1 MKTDDSQKEKEALQT
16 GGNPFFEM
24 KATLQSFI
32 KNKKWESLKEAS
44 RNMISLYP
52 EMEFGWF
59 ALAMA
64 CSRTGDQNSA
74 VTNYKKAIYINPQF
88 TSAYYQMGITHFR
101 MGEYSESIHFFKLAV
116 SKGMQ
121 SHYLFYNLGNAYY
134 KSMDFDKAIKNYL
147 KCLSIAPSFTPAAY
161 GMFKIYF
168 KEENYNSAVNTLK
181 PVISDTNLPSY
192 LLSKARLLY
201 ENEKETS
208 YFNLRQAQKLL
219 NSAIDLDDRFAL
231 AYYERAYVKAR
242 LGDSKGFSHDKAMA
256 FQLNPELR
264 EGHSV
269 SIYSSHYL

>member
-1 MKTDDSQKEKEALQT
+1 MKTDDSQKEKETLQN

-64 CSRTGDQNSA
+64 YSRTGDHKSA
-74 VTNYKKAIYINPQF
+74 STNYKKAIYLNPDF
-88 TSAYYQMGITHFR
+88 TSAYYQLGITYFR
-101 MGEYSESIHFFKLAV
+101 TGDYVEAIGFFKLAMG
-116 SKGMQ
+116 KGMQ
-121 SHYLFYNLGNAYY
+121 SHYLYYNLGNAYY
-134 KSMDFDKAIKNYL
+134 KSLDFERAIKNYL
-147 KCLSIAPSFTPAAY
+147 KCLSITPSFTPAAY

-168 KEENYNSAVNTLK
+168 KEENYKFAVNTLK

-219 NSAIDLDDRFAL
+219 NSAIDLDDKFAL

-264 EGHSV
+264 KGHSV
-269 SIYSSHYL
+269 SIYSSFYL